1 MKKYFQDK
9 RILMVYIVAILLISL
24 GITYALSTSTISLGL
39 TTGIVKIDESAYGN
53 TEFDSSNLTLTP
65 IIDSEVEDESNQ
77 NNVMKIEFTVGG
89 ASTNNND
96 NIIYDIAIKDL
107 TANCVLL
114 SPYVKWK
121 LVKNGTDLT
130 SGSLDYKFDTVDENG
145 RFLLTTIQQDL
156 PSYSST
162 KTGYDNYVFY
172 LWLSDSCQS
181 TDLSSCTSKDDQ
193 SALLEQ
199 SLSGKIEVEL
209 YTEGKQTLTR
219 HPSTTLSDSM
229 CTNRYQVQY
238 LLNGGSLTSPE
249 KKYVIKGQPY
259 GTLETPTKTNTV
271 TFNTLG
277 GSTITNLSTS
287 SNSTFSKE
295 KTQPKLQFLAD
306 TENTRSVTYTF
317 DGWYLDEDYIN
328 KVESDTIVEADGVVR
343 LYAKWSGNGT
353 ITLPTTTKTNY
364 RLDGWYSDAKFQNK
378 VGNAGD
384 SYKVTKNITLYSKWI
399 ANTYLVKFYN
409 NKDYLSGT
417 DQVIANLSGRLF
429 YKKYADPCLVAYHY
443 GGEYTGPLLVGT
455 TANSVAYYT
464 SYDASTTLT
473 YSGSFTQDGV
483 TYYYSNLGYW
493 MSGDVTDT
501 SGLADRTKYSGITL
515 EEAAKKLLSD
525 NITTVSESFNHGVS
539 KELTSNTYTKT
550 GFTFKG
556 WSTSPV
562 GDVIYSNGQS
572 VKDLTNVENGIVNLY
587 AVWQP
592 NSYTV
597 NFNENYQKENM
608 NNWNFLY
615 PERFSITYDSS
626 TKMNTVAVAGAS
638 GWETV
643 YLPIGTI
650 NGRKYTLTFDY
661 EVPTAYTA
669 LSGYN
674 GVLYQVLSSAPTNT
688 DNTDNVIVNE
698 YIPTSATTSKVTKT
712 ITFTGTGSDV
722 YFAFNYGAA
731 ADGATTTLKLG
742 NISLYS
748 SESKTYG
755 KTFGT
760 LLSSAQPGYTFN
772 GWYTATS
779 GGTKIISDTIM
790 NTTKNYSVYA
800 NWTLPEYSITYD
812 LNGGNVSGN
821 PTTYTP
827 ITPNITL
834 NNPTKS
840 NHTFLGWYGSNDLST
855 GLNGYTASNPYT
867 ASSRDHILGNDFS
880 LETNATYRIF
890 VTGKRTAGT
899 LEMQGGLWYTELS
912 SGNAYDSY
920 GGTFTKI
927 EDLSNGYARYY
938 KDIVVPSG
946 KTKGK
951 FYIQFE
957 QDFSGGTTSWS
968 LYDMHVIKVGS
979 PVVIPK
985 GSSGNKTYTA
995 IFAKATMTITFDGQG
1010 ATSAGTTST
1019 TATFGSTPSN
1029 ITIPTRSYTVSYN
1042 ANGGSVGTSS
1052 STANYTFNGYYT
1064 STGGGGT
1071 QYFNSSGVGTRNW
1084 DITSN
1089 TTLYAYWSSTSV
1101 TLPTPS
1107 RTGYTF
1113 QGWYTES
1120 SGGTNVGAAGAQYTP
1135 TSSTTLY
1142 AQWAV
1147 NSYYFDLNGQL
1158 DGTGSGSLGA
1168 FGTVDIYING
1178 SLVANDVADF
1188 YQLVAYGSSYEITDI
1203 KETTGH
1209 MYTGVA
1215 EGSLKGKM
1223 GAGATGVRLK
1233 FVTTTYAISSPV
1245 TGRNSLAEA
1254 ISVANAGATI
1264 TVQDNASNQ
1273 SATFNKNLTLNLGGY
1288 LLSNTHITNSSLNT
1302 LVINSNGDG
1311 TISNSSGR
1319 AITNNNGYLTIN
1331 STIISSTGGI
1341 GIFNTGQ
1348 LTLNSSRITTEGY
1361 AAIQN
1366 GTDSNKTGL
1375 VRLSNTSLY
1384 TSGNAHT
1391 LRNFSTQTWPDTSTS
1406 GYQSYCTHKCT
1417 IHITGS
1423 ADIRQDSS
1431 TKDWYTV
1438 MNEYGYVHFP
1448 GTFTGTIYNYKS
1460 YVLRCASRGTIEVNG
1475 GTISAATEKLYTN
1488 SGGTVKGTINIGGTA
1503 RKITHN

>member
-1 MKKYFQDK
+1 
-9 RILMVYIVAILLISL
+9 
-24 GITYALSTSTISLGL
+24 
-39 TTGIVKIDESAYGN
+39 
-53 TEFDSSNLTLTP
+53 
-65 IIDSEVEDESNQ
+65 
-77 NNVMKIEFTVGG
+77 
-89 ASTNNND
+89 
-96 NIIYDIAIKDL
+96 
-107 TANCVLL
+107 
-114 SPYVKWK
+114 
-121 LVKNGTDLT
+121 
-130 SGSLDYKFDTVDENG
+130 
-145 RFLLTTIQQDL
+145 
-156 PSYSST
+156 
-162 KTGYDNYVFY
+162 
-172 LWLSDSCQS
+172 
-181 TDLSSCTSKDDQ
+181 
-193 SALLEQ
+193 
-199 SLSGKIEVEL
+199 
-209 YTEGKQTLTR
+209 
-219 HPSTTLSDSM
+219 
-229 CTNRYQVQY
+229 
-238 LLNGGSLTSPE
+238 
-249 KKYVIKGQPY
+249 
-259 GTLETPTKTNTV
+259 
-271 TFNTLG
+271 
-277 GSTITNLSTS
+277 
-287 SNSTFSKE
+287 
-295 KTQPKLQFLAD
+295 
-306 TENTRSVTYTF
+306 
-317 DGWYLDEDYIN
+317 
-328 KVESDTIVEADGVVR
+328 
-343 LYAKWSGNGT
+343 
-353 ITLPTTTKTNY
+353 
-364 RLDGWYSDAKFQNK
+364 
-378 VGNAGD
+378 
-384 SYKVTKNITLYSKWI
+384 
-399 ANTYLVKFYN
+399 
-409 NKDYLSGT
+409 
-417 DQVIANLSGRLF
+417 
-429 YKKYADPCLVAYHY
+429 
-443 GGEYTGPLLVGT
+443 
-455 TANSVAYYT
+455 
-464 SYDASTTLT
+464 
-473 YSGSFTQDGV
+473 
-483 TYYYSNLGYW
+483 

-525 NITTVSESFNHGVS
+525 NVTTVSESFNHGVS

-572 VKDLTNVENGIVNLY
+572 VTDLTTVAGGTVNLY
-587 AVWQP
+587 AVWEP

-626 TKMNTVAVAGAS
+626 TKMNTVTVAGAS

-650 NGRKYTLTFDY
+650 SGRKYTLTFDY
-661 EVPTAYTA
+661 EVPTTYTA

-674 GVLYQVLSSAPTNT
+674 GVLYQIVSSAPTDT
-688 DNTDNVIVNE
+688 DNTDNVIVND

-748 SESKTYG
+748 SEAKTYG

-760 LLSSAQPGYTFN
+760 LLSSAQPGYAFN

-779 GGTKIISDTIM
+779 GGTKITSDTIM

-800 NWTLPEYSITYD
+800 NWSLKEYTITYD
-812 LNGGNVSGN
+812 LNGGSVSGN
-821 PTTYTP
+821 PTSYNSFTSD
-827 ITPNITL
+827 ITL

-855 GLNGYTASNPYT
+855 GLNGCTVSNPYV
-867 ASSRDHILGNDFS
+867 ASARDHLLGNDFS

-920 GGTFTKI
+920 SGTFTKI

-951 FYIQFE
+951 FYIQLE
-957 QDFSGGTTSWS
+957 QDNSGGTTSWS

-979 PVVIPK
+979 AVVIPK

-1042 ANGGSVGTSS
+1042 ANSGSVGTSS
-1052 STANYTFNGYYT
+1052 STANYIFNGYYT
-1064 STGGGGT
+1064 GTGGSGT

-1089 TTLYAYWSSTSV
+1089 TTLYASWTSTSV

-1113 QGWYTES
+1113 QGWYTAS
-1120 SGGTNVGAAGAQYTP
+1120 NGGTKAGAAGAQYTP

-1142 AQWAV
+1142 AQWTV

-1158 DGTGSGSLGA
+1158 DGTDSGDLGSY
-1168 FGTVDIYING
+1168 GTVDIYVNG
-1178 SLVANDVADF
+1178 SLVADDVTDF

-1203 KETTGH
+1203 KTTTGH

-1215 EGSLKGKM
+1215 EGSLTGTM
-1223 GAGATGVRLK
+1223 GAAATGVRLK
-1233 FVTTTYAISSPV
+1233 YTTTTYAISSPA

-1254 ISVANAGATI
+1254 ISTANAGATI
-1264 TVQDNASNQ
+1264 TMQGDKSND
-1273 SATFNKNLTLNLGGY
+1273 SATFNKNLTFNLNGHT
-1288 LLSNTHITNSSLNT
+1288 LSGNTM
-1302 LVINSNGDG
+1302 
-1311 TISNSSGR
+1311 
-1319 AITNNNGYLTIN
+1319 LTIN
-1331 STIISSTGGI
+1331 SGVTATINGSGTMTTSAQHVIKNSGILTIQNVGNITGSSSGAAVYNQGQMTISSCTITGKSFFAVQTGTSTNKI
-1341 GIFNTGQ
+1341 GMTWIENSQLKSTGHH
-1348 LTLNSSRITTEGY
+1348 T
-1361 AAIQN
+1361 
-1366 GTDSNKTGL
+1366 
-1375 VRLSNTSLY
+1375 VRNY
-1384 TSGNAHT
+1384 
-1391 LRNFSTQTWPDTSTS
+1391 STQTWPTTATS
-1406 GYQSYCTHKCT
+1406 GYQHHCSKSCAV
-1417 IHITGS
+1417 HITGS
-1423 ADIRQDSS
+1423 GYVRQEDSS
-1431 TKDWYTV
+1431 NSEFYAI
-1438 MNEYGYVHFP
+1438 MNEYGHVHFP
-1448 GTFTGTIYNYKS
+1448 EAFTGTIYNKKY
-1460 YVLRCASRGTIEVNG
+1460 YVLRSASNGKISVNG
-1475 GTISAATEKLYTN
+1475 GTVSADTASLYMN
-1488 SGGTVKGTINIGGTA
+1488 DSGGT
-1503 RKITHN
+1503 ITFGSKSSKVTH

>member
-96 NIIYDIAIKDL
+96 KIIYDIAIKDL

-572 VKDLTNVENGIVNLY
+572 VKDLTNVDNGIVNLY
-587 AVWQP
+587 AVWEP

-674 GVLYQVLSSAPTNT
+674 GVLYQILSSAPTDT

-731 ADGATTTLKLG
+731 ADGTTTTLKLG

-772 GWYTATS
+772 GWYTTTS
-779 GGTKIISDTIM
+779 GGTKITSDTIM

-800 NWTLPEYSITYD
+800 NWSEIKVNVTYDANDNIFTTTSKNVGGISASASGSILTLNGTTSNDNVGIELFRLGGYTFTSGEQYKVTLTYVSGSFSGTGCMALEVKQDNLGGLSSSRNNVDIGFPSSGSSSATLTVSSTGASEGKMLYNWLYLEKGYTFSNYKIKVDVRKVRTSEVKTYTYGYGVKYSPIGTSPTRTGYTFDGWYTAAEGGTLVDENTTIVSPNNHTLYAHWTPEVYSIDINPVIAGTLYWSGLDGFTYSIKV
-812 LNGGNVSGN
+812 NG
-821 PTTYTP
+821 TTVASDQKDYWASVPYGGTLELV
-827 ITPNITL
+827 PNAVT
-834 NNPTKS
+834 
-840 NHTFLGWYGSNDLST
+840 
-855 GLNGYTASNPYT
+855 GYTASSVSTVIFEKISVNGPNWSANNYT
-867 ASSRDHILGNDFS
+867 
-880 LETNATYRIF
+880 
-890 VTGKRTAGT
+890 VTFNN
-899 LEMQGGLWYTELS
+899 QS
-912 SGNAYDSY
+912 
-920 GGTFTKI
+920 
-927 EDLSNGYARYY
+927 
-938 KDIVVPSG
+938 
-946 KTKGK
+946 
-951 FYIQFE
+951 
-957 QDFSGGTTSWS
+957 
-968 LYDMHVIKVGS
+968 
-979 PVVIPK
+979 
-985 GSSGNKTYTA
+985 
-995 IFAKATMTITFDGQG
+995 
-1010 ATSAGTTST
+1010 ATSAGTTSAT
-1019 TATFGSTPSN
+1019 VTFGSTPSN
-1029 ITIPTRSYTVSYN
+1029 ITIPTRSYTVSFN
-1042 ANGGSVGTSS
+1042 GNGGSVGTSS
-1052 STANYTFNGYYT
+1052 ATANYTFNGYYT

-1071 QYFNSSGVGTRNW
+1071 QYFNSSGGGSRNW
-1084 DITSN
+1084 NLAAD
-1089 TTLYAYWSSTSV
+1089 TTLYAYWTSNAI
-1101 TLPTPS
+1101 TLPTPETRS
-1107 RTGYTF
+1107 GYLF
-1113 QGWYTES
+1113 DGWYTAA
-1120 SGGTNVGAAGAQYTP
+1120 SGGTSVGGGSASYTP
-1135 TSSTTLY
+1135 SGNITLY
-1142 AQWAV
+1142 AHW
-1147 NSYYFDLNGQL
+1147 
-1158 DGTGSGSLGA
+1158 
-1168 FGTVDIYING
+1168 
-1178 SLVANDVADF
+1178 
-1188 YQLVAYGSSYEITDI
+1188 SSTI
-1203 KETTGH
+1203 
-1209 MYTGVA
+1209 
-1215 EGSLKGKM
+1215 
-1223 GAGATGVRLK
+1223 
-1233 FVTTTYAISSPV
+1233 YAISSPA

-1302 LVINSNGDG
+1302 LVINSNGTG

-1348 LTLNSSRITTEGY
+1348 LTLNSSRITTEGH

-1366 GTDSNKTGL
+1366 GTDSNRTGL
-1375 VRLSNTSLY
+1375 VWLSNTSLY

-1391 LRNFSTQTWPDTSTS
+1391 IRNFSAQTWST
-1406 GYQSYCTHKCT
+1406 CTQACT

-1438 MNEYGYVHFP
+1438 MDEHGYVHFP
-1448 GTFTGTIYNYKS
+1448 QAFTGTVYNYKY
-1460 YVLRCASRGTIEVNG
+1460 YVLRCATGGKIVMNG
-1475 GTISAATEKLYTN
+1475 GTISARSDTYYK
-1488 SGGTVKGTINIGGTA
+1488 NITDDG
-1503 RKITHN
+1503 KITIHSRVTKDTH